1 MRKASSP
8 IRAGTLSQVTWDNY
22 IYLPIKKTGII
33 VAYKFLFYKLHM
45 YINKRQWWN
54 EELSKKFFAKRQ
66 NLFTKLGKVLN
77 TRVKHE
83 NTRVKHENTRG
94 ARW

>member
-1 MRKASSP
+1 
-8 IRAGTLSQVTWDNY
+8 
-22 IYLPIKKTGII
+22 
-33 VAYKFLFYKLHM
+33 M

-54 EELSKKFFAKRQ
+54 EKLSKKFFAKRQ

-94 ARW
+94 ARWSIALPETGNLYLKLKNELNLKCVVFWNFMYYNLQNF

>member
-1 MRKASSP
+1 MRKASTP

-54 EELSKKFFAKRQ
+54 EKLSKKFFAKRQ

-77 TRVKHE
+77 TK
-83 NTRVKHENTRG
+83 TRVLNTKTRV
-94 ARW
+94 ALDDK